1 MKPVVFLAN
10 RCHQCDLVKSYVKK
24 SGVDAD
30 IYNVDLTSK
39 KPPIDVFVY
48 PALFVDSKLIAY
60 GEDIITYFEN
70 QIVKNNTE

>member
-1 MKPVVFLAN
+1 MRPTIYLAN
-10 RCHQCDLVKSYVKK
+10 RCHQCDLVKTYVKK

-30 IYNVDLTSK
+30 IYNVDLTNK

-48 PALFVDSKLIAY
+48 PALFVDCNLVAY

-70 QIVKNNTE
+70 QLAKKN

>member
-1 MKPVVFLAN
+1 MRPTIYLAN
-10 RCHQCDLVKSYVKK
+10 RCHQCDLVKTYVKK

-30 IYNVDLTSK
+30 IYNVDLTNK

-48 PALFVDSKLIAY
+48 PALFMGSNLVAY

-70 QIVKNNTE
+70 QLAKKN